1 MFSIEAD
8 PLTDCFVK
16 VVAKYPGTDLPPT
29 PEGTFFTALPA
40 EASTASDLPTGDL
53 VERFLILAASRGS
66 DVDRAVLAAA
76 VAKCEQEPLVT
87 QIMPFHYTIA

>member
-16 VVAKYPGTDLPPT
+16 VVASYPGTQLPPAR
-29 PEGTFFTALPA
+29 EGTFFAALPA
-40 EASTASDLPTGDL
+40 GASTATDLPGSDL
-53 VERFLILAASRGS
+53 VERFLIVAASRGA

-76 VAKCEQEPLVT
+76 IDKCEQEPLVT